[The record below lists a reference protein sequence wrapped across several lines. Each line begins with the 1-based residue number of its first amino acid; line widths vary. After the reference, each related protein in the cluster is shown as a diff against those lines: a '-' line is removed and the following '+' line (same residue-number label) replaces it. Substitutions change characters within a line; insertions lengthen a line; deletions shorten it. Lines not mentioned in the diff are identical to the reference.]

1 MSYIN
6 EALRKAQRERDN
18 RYEQFGGIIAA
29 GSGGADRLRKRRV
42 VLFAAAL
49 IVLVSTAL
57 LLAVQALHQSPIA
70 RKAPQSSVAGT
81 PAPSAAAT
89 SSAPK
94 AAGPVKAAVPD
105 GDSWA
110 AIQPTG
116 GTQTAREADARYGEA
131 LLAQRKGDL
140 KRAEALYQKVLTLD
154 SGHVR
159 ALNNLG
165 VVYMAQKKREKAI
178 AVFGRAVVLKRDYV
192 DPYYNLACLYA
203 QANELNESL
212 WYLKV
217 AATID
222 GNVINWVKKDAD
234 MKNVIASP
242 EFKKIM
248 EGQKN

>member
-18 RYEQFGGIIAA
+18 RYERFRGIIADCP
-29 GSGGADRLRKRRV
+29 GGAGHFRKRRV
-42 VLFAAAL
+42 VLFVAVAL
-49 IVLVSTAL
+49 ILLVSTVL
-57 LLAVQALHQSPIA
+57 LLAVRAPHQPPLA
-70 RKAPQSSVAGT
+70 KKAPQPSVAGT
-81 PAPSAAAT
+81 AAPPAAVT

-94 AAGPVKAAVPD
+94 AAVPA

-110 AIQPTG
+110 AVQPPG
-116 GTQTAREADARYGEA
+116 GTQTVREADARYGEA

-178 AVFGRAVVLKRDYV
+178 AVLGRAVVLKRDYV

-234 MKNVIASP
+234 LKNVVASP

>member
-1 MSYIN
+1 
-6 EALRKAQRERDN
+6 
-18 RYEQFGGIIAA
+18 
-29 GSGGADRLRKRRV
+29 V
-42 VLFAAAL
+42 
-49 IVLVSTAL
+49 
-57 LLAVQALHQSPIA
+57 
-70 RKAPQSSVAGT
+70 
-81 PAPSAAAT
+81 
-89 SSAPK
+89 
-94 AAGPVKAAVPD
+94 GPVKAAVPD

-110 AIQPTG
+110 AVRTGAAAASSSAAVQPPG
-116 GTQTAREADARYGEA
+116 GTQTVHEADARYGEA

-178 AVFGRAVVLKRDYV
+178 AVLGRAVVLKKDYV

-203 QANELNESL
+203 QTNEIHESL
-212 WYLKV
+212 WYLKI

-234 MKNVIASP
+234 MKNVVSSP
-242 EFKKIM
+242 EFKKLM

>member
-29 GSGGADRLRKRRV
+29 CPGGADRLRKRRV

-57 LLAVQALHQSPIA
+57 LLAVQALHQSPVA
-70 RKAPQSSVAGT
+70 QKAPQSSVAGT

-94 AAGPVKAAVPD
+94 AAVPD

-110 AIQPTG
+110 AVQPPG
-116 GTQTAREADARYGEA
+116 GTQTVREADARYGEA

-165 VVYMAQKKREKAI
+165 VVYMAQKKRKKAI
-178 AVFGRAVVLKRDYV
+178 AVLSRAVVLKRDYV

-203 QANELNESL
+203 QTNEIHESL

-234 MKNVIASP
+234 MKNVVASP
-242 EFKKIM
+242 EFKKLM